1 MSGRERFIGYTVGD
15 LDSGFEDV
23 CLDCIDEWDDSIPRH
38 SLTDSETYGD
48 VVPYPE
54 CAGCGEVMDP

>member
-1 MSGRERFIGYTVGD
+1 MSEQVIGYTVGD
-15 LDSGFEDV
+15 LETEFRDV
-23 CLDCIDEWDDSIPRH
+23 CPDCIAEIDNSTPRH

-54 CAGCGEVMDP
+54 CAVCGEVLEP